1 MTGPDRMLLAHGVGG
16 RQDLPIPF
24 SFALTGAALA
34 LVVSFAVLGFAWRTP
49 RLRQGGGGYPAP
61 PAIQRLVD
69 SRPWLWAWRAV
80 GLAATAYV
88 GLAAVAGPDDPLNPT
103 AGIVYVWFWV
113 GVPLASVLVGP
124 LWRALNPLRTLHLAI
139 TRLAG
144 GRQGAAGLA
153 ALPQWVGYWPAAAG
167 LAAFT
172 WLELVAPDGSST
184 QTLRIFFAAYGSAH
198 LLAAMVFGSQWFDHG
213 DAFEAYSTL
222 LGRLSPLGR
231 RTDGRLVLR
240 NPLDGLDGITPAPG
254 LVAVACVLLGST
266 AYDSLSTAPWW
277 IRILQSGAIPEPAAG
292 TLGWAAGIAAVSAT
306 YVVAA
311 LAAGRLS
318 RPDRRRLSPAARA
331 FAHSLVPIVLG
342 YVIAHYY
349 TLLVVAGQHTLVLAS
364 DPRGTGANWFG
375 TAGWGTNLT
384 LVTPTGVA
392 TLQVAAVLAGH
403 VLGVVSAHE
412 RAMRLFPRDR
422 ALAGQLPLL
431 VLMIGYTVGGLSM
444 LFAV

>member
-24 SFALTGAALA
+24 SFAATGAALA
-34 LVVSFAVLGFAWRTP
+34 LVVSFAMLGFAWRTP
-49 RLRQGGGGYPAP
+49 RLRQGGGGRPVP
-61 PAIQRLVD
+61 PAAQRLVD
-69 SRPWLWAWRAV
+69 SRPWLWGWRAI

-88 GLAAVAGPDDPLNPT
+88 GLAAVAGPDDLLNPT

-139 TRLAG
+139 TWLAG
-144 GRQGAAGLA
+144 GRRGAAGLV
-153 ALPQWVGYWPAAAG
+153 ALPQWVGYWPAAVG
-167 LAAFT
+167 IAAFT
-172 WLELVAPDGSST
+172 WVELVAPNGSST
-184 QTLRIFFAAYGSAH
+184 QTLLIFFVAYGSAH
-198 LLAAMVFGSQWFDHG
+198 LLAAMAFGSQWFDRA

-222 LGRLSPLGR
+222 LGRLSPWGR
-231 RTDGRLVLR
+231 RSDGRLVAR
-240 NPLDGLDGITPAPG
+240 NPLEGLDGVTPAPG
-254 LVAVACVLLGST
+254 LVAVVCVLLGST

-277 IRILQSGAIPEPAAG
+277 VRIQQGGALPEPAAG
-292 TLGWAAGIAAVSAT
+292 TLGWAVGIAAVSAT
-306 YVVAA
+306 YLVAA
-311 LAAGRLS
+311 GAAGRFS
-318 RPDRRRLSPAARA
+318 RPDRRLPPAAPA
-331 FAHSLVPIVLG
+331 FGHSLVPIVAG
-342 YVIAHYY
+342 YVVAHYY

-364 DPRGTGANWFG
+364 DPLGIGANWLG
-375 TAGWGTNLT
+375 TARWETNLT
-384 LVTPTGVA
+384 LVTPTAVA
-392 TLQVAAVLAGH
+392 TLQVAAVVAGH

-412 RAMRLFPRDR
+412 RAVRLFPRDR